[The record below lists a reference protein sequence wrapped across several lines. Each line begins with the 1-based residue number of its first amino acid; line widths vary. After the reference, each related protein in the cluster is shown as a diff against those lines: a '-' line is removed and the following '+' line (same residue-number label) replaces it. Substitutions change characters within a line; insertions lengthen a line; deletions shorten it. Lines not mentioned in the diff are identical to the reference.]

1 MNNKDENNR
10 WKESIRGKNKIF
22 YGEFRTNKWRVL
34 AGGSKIGQSKLLRA
48 PEGYYIAGFFGRAGT
63 NIDKLGII
71 CIPVK

>member
-1 MNNKDENNR
+1 MALTPVTYK
-10 WKESIRGKNKIF
+10 
-22 YGEFRTNKWRVL
+22 L